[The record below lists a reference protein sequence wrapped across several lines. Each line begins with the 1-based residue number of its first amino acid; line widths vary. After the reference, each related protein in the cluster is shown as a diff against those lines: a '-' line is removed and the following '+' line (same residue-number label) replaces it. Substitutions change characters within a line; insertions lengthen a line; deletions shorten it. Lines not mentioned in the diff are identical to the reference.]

1 MAATDWLTQPSYSP
15 TAPTAMP
22 RCMPPTTCTQGVT
35 TCTQGVLLR
44 AHDGDAMLTLKLLMM
59 IVSWRV
65 RVAVR
70 TG

>member
-1 MAATDWLTQPSYSP
+1 
-15 TAPTAMP
+15 
-22 RCMPPTTCTQGVT
+22 
-35 TCTQGVLLR
+35 VLLR

>member
-1 MAATDWLTQPSYSP
+1 MAQRDGGHRLADSAILF
-15 TAPTAMP
+15 AHCPTAMP

-59 IVSWRV
+59 IMSS
-65 RVAVR
+65 
-70 TG
+70 